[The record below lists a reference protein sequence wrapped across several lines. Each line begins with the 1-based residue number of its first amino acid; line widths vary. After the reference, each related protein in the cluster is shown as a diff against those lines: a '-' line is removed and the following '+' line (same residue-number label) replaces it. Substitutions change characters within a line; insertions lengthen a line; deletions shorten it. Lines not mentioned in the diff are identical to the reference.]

1 MENYSVKKL
10 SKLAGISA
18 RTLHYYDQIGLLK
31 PSIRTEAKYRFYGK
45 KELLRLQQILFYK
58 ELDFSLKEICE
69 IMDNPEFD
77 LLVALLNHKVE
88 LKKRQDRIETLIDTI
103 DKTIFNQ
110 FKYKKKMLKPEELY
124 VGLSKETAET
134 YRAEAIKKYG
144 LDAVETSEKSLLKL
158 TKKQIVDLR
167 EEQIEITNHLYSLM
181 NESYD
186 GDKVQ
191 NVIAKHYVVTRK
203 FWGTHNSKDSQSEQ
217 YSGLGELLTTDERFT
232 EIDGNPQPELAKF
245 MNKAMTHFANTQLK

>member
-1 MENYSVKKL
+1 MEKYSVKKL

-31 PSIRTEAKYRFYGK
+31 PLIRTEAMYRFYGK

-77 LLVALLNHKVE
+77 LLVALSNHKVE
-88 LKKRQDRIETLIDTI
+88 LKKRQNRIETLIDTI
-103 DKTIFNQ
+103 DKTIFN
-110 FKYKKKMLKPEELY
+110 KNKKTMLKPEELY

-144 LDAVETSEKSLLKL
+144 KEAVMTSEKSLLKL
-158 TKKQIVDLR
+158 TKEQIVDLR
-167 EEQIEITNHLYSLM
+167 EEQLEITNQLFSLM
-181 NESYD
+181 DESYESE
-186 GDKVQ
+186 KVQ
-191 NVIAKHYVVTRK
+191 SVIAKHYVVTRK
-203 FWGTHNSKDSQSEQ
+203 FWGTHNSTDSQSEQ
-217 YSGLGELLTTDERFT
+217 YSGLGKLFTTDERFT
-232 EIDGNPQPELAKF
+232 EIDGNPQPEFAKF
-245 MNKAMTHFANTQLK
+245 MNYAMSYFAKNNLV